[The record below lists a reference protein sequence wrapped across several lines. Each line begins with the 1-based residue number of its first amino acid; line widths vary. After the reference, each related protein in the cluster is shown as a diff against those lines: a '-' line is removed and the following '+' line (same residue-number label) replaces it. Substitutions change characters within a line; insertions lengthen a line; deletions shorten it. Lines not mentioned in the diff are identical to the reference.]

1 MNASAILIG
10 QHNNLR
16 FAGHDCIYL
25 GFLHVAVRSEY
36 YPTTR
41 RDLLDPDTI
50 ISVIIE
56 MNCMKRAARYLELAN
71 RIAALTSPHARRAR
85 GIVDPQ
91 ELASERCWRS
101 WNKSWPHRRTDGM
114 MDSFWDF
121 S

>member
-71 RIAALTSPHARRAR
+71 RIAALTILTPDELEELLILKNSLRKDAGDP
-85 GIVDPQ
+85 GIKVGPI
-91 ELASERCWRS
+91 AG
-101 WNKSWPHRRTDGM
+101 PMG
-114 MDSFWDF
+114 
-121 S
+121 